1 MTEAATIR
9 ARAQGQSVGI
19 RANRPSWADMKKH
32 YPAESVKSADFY
44 PMVSK
49 AYQKAFQTSPETW
62 SNTCATRMSYALNR
76 SGLKLPVAPNGGSIV
91 GDDKYNY
98 WIRVAQ
104 LSKKLSDHLGK
115 PDFLLKHEPI
125 ERFRK
130 DLADKR
136 VEVTRKFLSTVAGKK
151 GIVVFEVTG
160 WQDATGHFTL
170 WDGKDLLY
178 VGEGSHND
186 QSSYEYYFWFLR
198 TMITDKV
205 MAQTTKV
212 SLWELK

>member
-1 MTEAATIR
+1 
-9 ARAQGQSVGI
+9 
-19 RANRPSWADMKKH
+19 
-32 YPAESVKSADFY
+32 
-44 PMVSK
+44 
-49 AYQKAFQTSPETW
+49 
-62 SNTCATRMSYALNR
+62 MSYALNR
-76 SGLKLPVAPNGGSIV
+76 SGLKLPTAPNGGSIV
-91 GDDKYNY
+91 GDDKFNY

-130 DLADKR
+130 ELANKR
-136 VEVTRKFLSTVAGKK
+136 VEATRKFLSTVAEKK

-186 QSSYEYYFWFLR
+186 QTSYEYYFWFLR

-212 SLWELK
+212 SIWELK